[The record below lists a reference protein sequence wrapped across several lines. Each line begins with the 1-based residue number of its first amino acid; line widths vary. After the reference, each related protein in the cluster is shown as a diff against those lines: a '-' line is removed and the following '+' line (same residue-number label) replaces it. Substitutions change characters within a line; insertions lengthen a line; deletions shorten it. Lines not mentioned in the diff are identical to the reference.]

1 MIRRER
7 LAELLKTNS
16 TIYTTYGG
24 YVSEIE
30 LVFGSDRIEE
40 KHLVELC
47 VEKWGNTYTRY
58 TFDMLFEDELEAE
71 EFLKYGNITRTEK
84 FPYISWEEFCN
95 GESIRFTTKDNYRFT
110 CEVAIYSDLGKTI
123 VIHKPLIAGWIFKEP
138 LTREN
143 YLKALDICV
152 KLFKGE
158 EV

>member
-1 MIRRER
+1 MISKER

-40 KHLVELC
+40 KHLAELC
-47 VEKWGNTYTRY
+47 VEKWGNKYTRY

-71 EFLKYGNITRTEK
+71 EFLNYGKVTRSEK
-84 FPYISWEEFCN
+84 FPYVSWEEVCDGTN
-95 GESIRFTTKDNYRFT
+95 HHIVFTTPKHQKVEMIICDGY
-110 CEVAIYSDLGKTI
+110 IDI
-123 VIHKPLIAGWIFKEP
+123 VIIYNLTGGFSKP

-143 YLKALDICV
+143 YHEALDFCV